1 MNIWTH
7 LAAYSL
13 IETQKVVFTTFFSLR
28 MRKIFYKIASNPD
41 NLQFIFPA
49 QADLAE
55 TQYVLANYFMKNP
68 LGVWAIC
75 DKETNQMVGSIK
87 FEKLDEIRG
96 EAELGYFLRK
106 DFWGKGLMTEAV
118 RELVYLSFEKFQLKE
133 LKIVTHVENAGSQKG
148 RFEGW
153 FSSLFVN
160 SKGVDRYTRKNARLL

>member
-13 IETQKVVFTTFFSLR
+13 IETQRLYLR
-28 MRKIFYKIASNPD
+28 PFLFEDAEDFYKIASNPE

-75 DKETNQMVGSIK
+75 DKETNQMIGSIK
-87 FEKLDEIRG
+87 FEKLDEIKG
-96 EAELGYFLRK
+96 EAELGYFLHK

-118 RELVYLSFEKFQLKE
+118 KELVY
-133 LKIVTHVENAGSQKG
+133 
-148 RFEGW
+148 
-153 FSSLFVN
+153 
-160 SKGVDRYTRKNARLL
+160 

>member
-13 IETQKVVFTTFFSLR
+13 IETQRMYLR
-28 MRKIFYKIASNPD
+28 PFLFEVAEDFYKIASNPD

-75 DKETNQMVGSIK
+75 DKETNQMIGSIK
-87 FEKLDEIRG
+87 FEKLDEIKG
-96 EAELGYFLRK
+96 EAELGYFLHK

-118 RELVYLSFEKFQLKE
+118 KELVYLSFEKFQLKE
-133 LKIVTHVENAGSQKG
+133 LVFVS
-148 RFEGW
+148 
-153 FSSLFVN
+153 FVN
-160 SKGVDRYTRKNARLL
+160 SKGVTAIRVKCAIIMISA

>member
-13 IETQKVVFTTFFSLR
+13 IETQRLYLR
-28 MRKIFYKIASNPD
+28 PFLFEDAEDFYKIASNPE

-55 TQYVLANYFMKNP
+55 TQYVLAN
-68 LGVWAIC
+68 
-75 DKETNQMVGSIK
+75 QMIGSIK
-87 FEKLDEIRG
+87 FEKLDEIKG

-118 RELVYLSFEKFQLKE
+118 KELVYLSFEKFQLKE
-133 LKIVTHVENAGSQKG
+133 LKIVTHVENAGSQKVALKAG
-148 RFEGW
+148 FR
-153 FSSLFVN
+153 LFRQF
-160 SKGVDRYTRKNARLL
+160 KGSDRYTRKMRDYYDFRLGRGDFYE